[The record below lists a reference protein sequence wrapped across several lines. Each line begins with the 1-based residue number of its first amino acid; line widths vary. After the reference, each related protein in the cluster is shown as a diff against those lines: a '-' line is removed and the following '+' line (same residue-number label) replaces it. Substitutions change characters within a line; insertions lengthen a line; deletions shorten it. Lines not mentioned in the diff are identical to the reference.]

1 LNEVENDVGDSVR
14 LREILTRSGEVGKL
28 LLPLKL
34 TKYIA
39 FYAKKLVLKRKEQR
53 NDRIG
58 KYRKCQMMVTTR
70 ARGMSMENFGNK
82 TYNIIMSDKKRK
94 YNLI

>member
-1 LNEVENDVGDSVR
+1 LNEVENDIGDSVR

-28 LLPLKL
+28 LLLLKL

-58 KYRKCQMMVTTR
+58 KYRKCRTMVTTR
-70 ARGMSMENFGNK
+70 AQGMSMENFRNK
-82 TYNIIMSDKKRK
+82 TYNIIMSNKKRK